1 VSYALRFVRP
11 AVSVGGLPRQARF
24 DAADLVAAGSPP
36 RQRSGRSG
44 SPARRTLLLA
54 VWALLL
60 AAVFAVALRSSAEDG
75 SSAAATAVRAATGNA
90 AAAR

>member
-1 VSYALRFVRP
+1 
-11 AVSVGGLPRQARF
+11 LPRNYRL
-24 DAADLVAAGSPP
+24 DAADLSADGSPS
-36 RQRSGRSG
+36 RHRTG
-44 SPARRTLLLA
+44 RRTLLLA